1 LVLSTPGCLRLF
13 LFEHGFNTACITK
26 LFPTRSHTVAA
37 QVRLRPAGHNSL
49 AMAAGLA
56 EKWISCFVQQI
67 RSAGNE
73 LDIVFR

>member
-1 LVLSTPGCLRLF
+1 
-13 LFEHGFNTACITK
+13 
-26 LFPTRSHTVAA
+26 
-37 QVRLRPAGHNSL
+37 
-49 AMAAGLA
+49 MAAGLA